1 VDDFFLIAEI
11 KAVHSSGGFVLI
23 DSFSD
28 FSERFFKLKSVFI
41 EVFGLKKE
49 FFVENVAE
57 VNGRV
62 ALKFKNF
69 DSADDVKILVGTKI
83 FVDEKNSVKLSEDTY
98 FVHDLIGS
106 EVFRNGGFV
115 GHIEDVFAYPANDVY
130 LINDP
135 GQRKIMV
142 PAVKDFIKSFDPAK
156 KKIELVDDCD
166 LLYDDEN

>member
-1 VDDFFLIAEI
+1 MDDFFLIAEI

-49 FFVENVAE
+49 FFVENAIE

-69 DSADDVKILVGTKI
+69 DSAEDVKILIGTKI
-83 FVDEKNSVKLSEDTY
+83 FVDEKNSVKLSKDTY

-106 EVFRNGGFV
+106 GVFRNGSLI
-115 GHIEDVFAYPANDVY
+115 GHIEDVLAYPANDVY
-130 LINDP
+130 LIATSDN
-135 GQRKIMV
+135 RKIMV
-142 PAVKDFIKSFDPAK
+142 PAVKDFIKSIEPVK